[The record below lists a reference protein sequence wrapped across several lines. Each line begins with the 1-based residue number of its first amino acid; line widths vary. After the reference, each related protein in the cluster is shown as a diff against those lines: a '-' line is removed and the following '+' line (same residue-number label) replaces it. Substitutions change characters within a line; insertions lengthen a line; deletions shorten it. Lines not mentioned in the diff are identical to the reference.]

1 MFCELSTFSAT
12 CLDRSENNIVQQQP
26 HEDHLVY
33 AVLRPHQRRKRK
45 AALFHIFTTHDVS
58 TSEVVLFLADHV
70 RLKAVLFFSD
80 LTRLSYSYNVY
91 VTYLF
96 LYVIVCPCSKPLPPL
111 GHI

>member
-1 MFCELSTFSAT
+1 MFCELSTSSAT
-12 CLDRSENNIVQQQP
+12 CLDRSENNFVQQQP

-33 AVLRPHQRRKRK
+33 AVLRPHQRRKRN
-45 AALFHIFTTHDVS
+45 AALFHIFTTRDVS